1 MGKSLEAY
9 AETEPALEELR
20 ATNARLLRALDKAEA
35 SKEELIDAVY
45 RASRD
50 AMSSFEVPTVPK
62 PNLGGKPGTPHVAVA
77 IAADWQL
84 AKRTPSYNT
93 AVCEKRVKHY
103 AQVVNR
109 LTEIHRNAYPVN
121 ECRLYL
127 LGDLV
132 EGEMIFPGQAHRI
145 DASLYRQVL
154 VDGPRI
160 LVGLVRS
167 LLATFSKVHVVGV
180 IGNHGAIGGRDRKD
194 MHPETNADSM
204 MYETSRLILENEPRL
219 TWDPNMLA
227 GERKW
232 CAVDKIGEKRYLLFH
247 GDQAKGGGGI
257 GGLPFTGL
265 TKAVLKWS
273 NGGINEPFDYAF
285 CGHHHTPTKLQIG
298 NKKLWVSGSTES
310 DNTYAS
316 EWFHAQGAPT
326 QWLFFAHPRR
336 GIVAPYEVDLSEA
349 R

>member
-1 MGKSLEAY
+1 MGKTLEAF
-9 AETEPALEELR
+9 AAGEELR
-20 ATNARLLRALDKAEA
+20 AANARLLRQLDKAKA
-35 SKEELIDAVY
+35 SKEELIAAAY
-45 RASRD
+45 QGARD
-50 AMSSFEVPTVPK
+50 AMSAFEIPPVPAPK
-62 PNLGGKPGTPHVAVA
+62 LEQKKGTPHVAVA
-77 IAADWQL
+77 IAADYQL
-84 AKRTPSYNT
+84 GKRTPTYNS
-93 AVCEKRVKHY
+93 AVCEKRVKRY
-103 AQVVNR
+103 AEVVAR

-132 EGEMIFPGQAHRI
+132 EGELIFSGQAHRI

-154 VDGPRI
+154 VDGQRI

-167 LLATFSKVHVVGV
+167 LLATFQRVHVVGV
-180 IGNHGAIGGRDRKD
+180 IGNHGAIGGISRRES
-194 MHPETNADSM
+194 HPETNADAM
-204 MYETSRLILENEPRL
+204 LYEVARMLLANEPRL

-232 CAVDKIGEKRYLLFH
+232 CAIDRIGEKRYLLFH

-257 GGLPFTGL
+257 AGLPFTGL
-265 TKAVLKWS
+265 TKAVLKWA
-273 NGGINEPFDYAF
+273 NGGISEPFDYAF
-285 CGHHHTPTKLQIG
+285 CGHHHTPTKMQVG

-316 EWFHAQGAPT
+316 EWFHAQGTPT
-326 QWLFFAHPRR
+326 QWLMFAHPKR